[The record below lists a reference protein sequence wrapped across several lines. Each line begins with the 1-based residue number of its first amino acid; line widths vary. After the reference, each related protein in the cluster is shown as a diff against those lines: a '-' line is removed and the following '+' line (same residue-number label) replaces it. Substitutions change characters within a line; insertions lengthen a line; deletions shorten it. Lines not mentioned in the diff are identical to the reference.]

1 MDTDDPKYAIY
12 RINVTWVMDGA
23 HREHDKPDSWQIRG
37 LPEGR
42 RRNATGFTEMYRDD
56 PGLDGIR
63 QTVTGEWWPAF
74 KKKGENPSDPTITIE
89 RQPDDCWC
97 QGWFDHWTFDIG
109 QSDADVLVSFERFL
123 ERKGVRISYSHDEHQ
138 YNALDPDVPYSA
150 MGAEDR
156 WRWRGQKLA
165 DGGHDDDNRTE
176 PPCRCD
182 GCRKRGVIRIIH

>member
-12 RINVTWVMDGA
+12 RISVTWVMDGS
-23 HREHDKPDSWQIRG
+23 HEGEKPDSFWIRN

-42 RRNATGFTEMYRDD
+42 KRNGTGFTRMYRDD
-56 PGLDGIR
+56 PGLEGVR
-63 QTVTGEWWPAF
+63 KTLHGEWWPAYM
-74 KKKGENPSDPTITIE
+74 KKGENPGDPTITIE

-97 QGWFDHWTFDIG
+97 LTWFSHWTFDVG
-109 QSDADVLVSFERFL
+109 QTDAEVLASFERFL
-123 ERKGVRISYSHDEHQ
+123 ERKGLRLNYGHDPYYSHDD
-138 YNALDPDVPYSA
+138 AGYSS

-156 WRWRGQKLA
+156 WRWRGQKSA

-182 GCRKRGVIRIIH
+182 GCRKLGRIVIIH